1 MEKIKT
7 IHLEKPNTLS
17 KFLSEKEQQE
27 VVSLKITGLIGRKD
41 FSDVLDGMCEL
52 EGEFDD
58 DDNFIPDYE
67 YTAAIRHLDL
77 GEATYVD
84 GNELPYFGYHTQLE
98 TLILPQGIMSPT
110 DEDETGISESESI
123 TTLVLPQ
130 GLKMVKGFHSCPKLT
145 GVVLP
150 DGLEVISS
158 YAFGGCK
165 SITSI
170 HIPASVKEMDGSCFS
185 GCNIIAYE
193 VDKNNPYYTE
203 IDGVIY
209 SKDLKSLVAF
219 PSAHPVKQFIVPATT
234 KIIGPHAFRD
244 SQIESVELPQGLN
257 SIECGAFEFS
267 DICNINIP
275 DSVHRI
281 EEYAFSYCRGLKQT
295 PQIKEYEDR

>member
-1 MEKIKT
+1 
-7 IHLEKPNTLS
+7 
-17 KFLSEKEQQE
+17 
-27 VVSLKITGLIGRKD
+27 
-41 FSDVLDGMCEL
+41 
-52 EGEFDD
+52 
-58 DDNFIPDYE
+58 
-67 YTAAIRHLDL
+67 
-77 GEATYVD
+77 
-84 GNELPYFGYHTQLE
+84 
-98 TLILPQGIMSPT
+98 
-110 DEDETGISESESI
+110 
-123 TTLVLPQ
+123 
-130 GLKMVKGFHSCPKLT
+130 MVKGFHSCPKLT

-281 EEYAFSYCRGLKQT
+281 EKYAFSYCRGLKQT